1 MVKPLSMSQDI
12 LKDDDQRLLLLPVR
26 DERAWGFYKE
36 AVRNFWTAEEI
47 DLSHDNL
54 DDVQPNDRVA
64 LKRVLAFFAV
74 ADGIVGENLATNFIP
89 LVQVGEMRA
98 FYSFQCAIETVHAEV
113 YGQLIETLIKDR
125 SEQHALFHAT
135 KKNDAVQMLSQWALN
150 WTDDK
155 RATFGERLVAFA
167 CVEGILFSGPFAII
181 FYFKTRGLLP
191 GLCKSNEFIA
201 RDEAQHMRF
210 ACFLFKDR
218 LLPSQR
224 PSTERVYEIV
234 RSCVDAERV
243 FVKAAVLGMPGLS
256 EASMCEYIEFVADVL
271 LTYMGLPRLYNTAN
285 PFSWMTMIGMPGRTN
300 FFEGRVSEYKRSVG
314 AAVELRGENSLTGND
329 VDF

>member
-1 MVKPLSMSQDI
+1 M
-12 LKDDDQRLLLLPVR
+12 
-26 DERAWGFYKE
+26 Y
-36 AVRNFWTAEEI
+36 
-47 DLSHDNL
+47 
-54 DDVQPNDRVA
+54 
-64 LKRVLAFFAV
+64 
-74 ADGIVGENLATNFIP
+74 
-89 LVQVGEMRA
+89 
-98 FYSFQCAIETVHAEV
+98 
-113 YGQLIETLIKDR
+113 
-125 SEQHALFHAT
+125 
-135 KKNDAVQMLSQWALN
+135 
-150 WTDDK
+150 K

-256 EASMCEYIEFVADVL
+256 EASNNRNKSKDVPPPHTHANDQCNRTTPSYVAFTDTERLIGDAANGSTIIVPRGSPMPRPRARSRGAGAHGWWCL
-271 LTYMGLPRLYNTAN
+271 L
-285 PFSWMTMIGMPGRTN
+285 
-300 FFEGRVSEYKRSVG
+300 
-314 AAVELRGENSLTGND
+314 
-329 VDF
+329 

>member
-1 MVKPLSMSQDI
+1 MDDTEQNI
-12 LKDDDQRLLLLPVR
+12 LKENPQRLLLLPVQ
-26 DERAWGFYKE
+26 DDAAWAFYKE

-47 DLSHDNL
+47 DLSHD
-54 DDVQPNDRVA
+54 DIDTIQENDRVA
-64 LKRVLAFFAV
+64 LKQVLAFFAV
-74 ADGIVGENLATNFIP
+74 ADGIVGENLASNFIP
-89 LVQVGEMRA
+89 CVQVGEMRA

-113 YGQLIETLIKDR
+113 YGKLIETLIRDR
-125 SEQHALFHAT
+125 NEQHALFHAME
-135 KKNDAVQMLSQWALN
+135 KNTAVQMLSEWALK
-150 WTDDK
+150 WTDESH
-155 RATFGERLVAFA
+155 ATFGERLVAFA

-224 PSTERVYEIV
+224 PSLARVREIV
-234 RSCVDAERV
+234 KSCVDAERV
-243 FVKAAVLGMPGLS
+243 FVRQAILGMPGLS
-256 EASMCEYIEFVADVL
+256 ECAMCQYIEFVADVL
-271 LTYMGLPRLYNTAN
+271 LAHMGLRPLYGTPN

-314 AAVELRGENSLTGND
+314 AAQGLRTDSSLADTD
-329 VDF
+329 IEF

>member
-12 LKDDDQRLLLLPVR
+12 LETDDQRLLLLPVR

-54 DDVQPNDRVA
+54 SDVQPNDRVA

-113 YGQLIETLIKDR
+113 YGQLIETLIEDR

-135 KKNDAVQMLSQWALN
+135 KKNDAVQMLSRWALD

-224 PSTERVYEIV
+224 PSKEE
-234 RSCVDAERV
+234 EEENEE
-243 FVKAAVLGMPGLS
+243 K
-256 EASMCEYIEFVADVL
+256 
-271 LTYMGLPRLYNTAN
+271 NTA
-285 PFSWMTMIGMPGRTN
+285 
-300 FFEGRVSEYKRSVG
+300 
-314 AAVELRGENSLTGND
+314 ELSRLSD
-329 VDF
+329 Q